1 MYCGSKIVEYLT
13 EKYGYVCTDRLKRFC
28 EVFNQLFD
36 VEVDLP
42 EHITSLYDLKDF
54 TIEDD
59 NE

>member
-13 EKYGYVCTDRLKRFC
+13 EKYGYVCKNRLKRFC
-28 EVFNQLFD
+28 NVFNQLFK
-36 VEVDLP
+36 VEVDFP

-54 TIEDD
+54 TIEDE